1 MSENVTMVDPTLIS
15 SSVATTGT
23 GLRKF
28 AQSNEFIFGKLVE
41 AGHGTI

>member
-1 MSENVTMVDPTLIS
+1 MSENVTTVDPVLIS

-28 AQSNEFIFGKLVE
+28 VQSNEFRFGIPVE